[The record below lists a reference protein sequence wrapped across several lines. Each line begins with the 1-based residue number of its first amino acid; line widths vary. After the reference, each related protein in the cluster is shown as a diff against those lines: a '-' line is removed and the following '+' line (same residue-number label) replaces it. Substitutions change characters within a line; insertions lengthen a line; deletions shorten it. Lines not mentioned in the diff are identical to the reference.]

1 MTACVDGRTVAAGN
15 AKLMEE
21 CKISVPPCDSLG
33 TIVYLAV
40 DGVYWG
46 QIVIADEVKPDAA
59 DAICLLK
66 KAGIQKTVM
75 LTGDS
80 RAVGEAV
87 ARQLGLDEV
96 HAQLLPADKVEIVER
111 LLTEKAPNKKLA
123 FIGDGVNDAPVLSRA
138 DIGIAMGGLGSDA
151 AIEAADIVLMDDA
164 PSKINTAIR
173 ISKKTLR
180 IVRQNIIIALGIK
193 GLFLLLGAFGMANM
207 WEAVFADVGVAVIA
221 ILNAARALNVKE
233 FQ

>member
-1 MTACVDGRTVAAGN
+1 M
-15 AKLMEE
+15 
-21 CKISVPPCDSLG
+21 
-33 TIVYLAV
+33 
-40 DGVYWG
+40 
-46 QIVIADEVKPDAA
+46 IADEVKPDAA

>member
-1 MTACVDGRTVAAGN
+1 MVLITATSILPGSKAFVSRLRALCPQAVSYTH
-15 AKLMEE
+15 LE

-66 KAGIQKTVM
+66 NAGIQKTVM

-138 DIGIAMGGLGSDA
+138 DIGLSLIH
-151 AIEAADIVLMDDA
+151 I
-164 PSKINTAIR
+164 
-173 ISKKTLR
+173 
-180 IVRQNIIIALGIK
+180 
-193 GLFLLLGAFGMANM
+193 
-207 WEAVFADVGVAVIA
+207 
-221 ILNAARALNVKE
+221 
-233 FQ
+233 